1 MDKKATVKE
10 IISVWEKGG
19 TSAVKA
25 FLNEVIV
32 FENTWAEKIKN
43 LLEKGHIKSVNEE
56 IEIIAF
62 NLDLRN
68 KLYKTKKSNDSEHR
82 KNT

>member
-1 MDKKATVKE
+1 MIKKASVKE
-10 IISVWEKGG
+10 IIKIWEKGG
-19 TSAVKA
+19 ITAVQA
-25 FLNEVIV
+25 FLNEVGV

-43 LLEKGHIKSVNEE
+43 LLEEDHIKSVTEE
-56 IEIIAF
+56 IELVAF

-68 KLYKTKKSNDSEHR
+68 KLYNPKKKSSGYE